1 MHVHQHRA
9 LLARYR
15 HLCISALCAN
25 CITEQPARRSTLVN
39 LDSFQAAPYTEAFW
53 RDFTQARKCAVFLVG
68 EDNTKLRDA
77 IVVTTLSPSTSFC
90 LQPSYH
96 LPAVPLQP
104 RLLCLLIPPHLQI
117 IKMNRVNV
125 AIFFAALLVIG
136 ACAEPRKMLADT
148 EDSKLAE
155 AEQHQRI
162 LAELE
167 EVSALRERMLQ
178 EGEMS
183 AHRCL
188 SLRLAS
194 EC

>member
-53 RDFTQARKCAVFLVG
+53 RDFTQARKCAVFL
-68 EDNTKLRDA
+68 
-77 IVVTTLSPSTSFC
+77 
-90 LQPSYH
+90 PSYH

-178 EGEMS
+178 EAEMYTPG
-183 AHRCL
+183 A
-188 SLRLAS
+188 AAPAPAK
-194 EC
+194 